1 MLSSLSGTNS
11 GLGHNSFSSL
21 SHTLSAPSPPT
32 QGSHGD
38 RADNVLR
45 MLELKAF
52 GSQESTAVSFRW
64 HRACSCQGPL
74 APTTAGP
81 AHCLPPPAKCV
92 SLHQSSLLSPVLS
105 PPPLSAHAFVPE
117 WLSGNSPGSVLVLLD
132 SVFLIMNPPN
142 SSSNALCFHLNLCW
156 NPGTQQICLL
166 YLKIHSL
173 FPIKDSCGFYSGEP
187 GRAGAAEAR
196 T

>member
-32 QGSHGD
+32 QGNHGD

-52 GSQESTAVSFRW
+52 GSQESTAISLRW
-64 HRACSCQGPL
+64 HRARSCQGPL

-92 SLHQSSLLSPVLS
+92 SLRQSSLLSPPV
-105 PPPLSAHAFVPE
+105 AHVFVPE
-117 WLSGNSPGSVLVLLD
+117 WPSENSPGSSSVLVLLD
-132 SVFLIMNPPN
+132 SIFLIMNPPN